1 MYNLKHSPFVM
12 SYCTASGRKEG
23 GTESPLKTPYF
34 FTLPISEY
42 LRLFSCFLRLFQ
54 EYSLFN
60 IKCGNTCCFLA
71 FSLFYQSFAQLFW
84 PEKEGM
90 RCVTYDGV
98 LKAKAFIFDKPT

>member
-42 LRLFSCFLRLFQ
+42 LRLFSFFKNILCSILSVETPAAFWLFPFFIN
-54 EYSLFN
+54 L
-60 IKCGNTCCFLA
+60 LH
-71 FSLFYQSFAQLFW
+71 SFFGQ
-84 PEKEGM
+84 KRRG
-90 RCVTYDGV
+90 
-98 LKAKAFIFDKPT
+98 